1 MLNPFANEFK
11 PTVPSAEPSTKNRN
25 KKKPAVK
32 PAQSSPLQEGESS
45 RQTYKSKQS
54 GRSLRKPAKQKEPL
68 SVNHI
73 PRMNEPV
80 KFITI
85 EQEIDPLL
93 IQPEHEKNTIIHGYE
108 PYLAWIEQ
116 SLNAFG
122 TVTVVGM
129 GRAVVDV
136 VSLTT
141 ILQHRG
147 IGEHEDVETF
157 SLSQGKKPTSCIQ
170 VTVSAFFIHL
180 LMTVLPLSFSR
191 SSNNNHEDTE
201 LLPIVNLDDYIATV
215 DSRNVLSI
223 SSRSSEESSEE
234 SSLSSVMTKD
244 DHFSE
249 DENEVMHAQ
258 TEDEHQVQQRLFM
271 AHTEEDITDL
281 KKPTKTF
288 GGKWTCFGF
297 LMFLLIGWLI
307 WTISVSRMNPATT
320 VAEIENSRHIDF
332 NDLYNDSFIPIYSP
346 LSWVKNDPRDGIYTY
361 RDPETEDILLESIE
375 KKTTEIYVEAKNL
388 VAKQNLETKENP
400 Y

>member
-1 MLNPFANEFK
+1 
-11 PTVPSAEPSTKNRN
+11 
-25 KKKPAVK
+25 
-32 PAQSSPLQEGESS
+32 
-45 RQTYKSKQS
+45 
-54 GRSLRKPAKQKEPL
+54 
-68 SVNHI
+68 
-73 PRMNEPV
+73 MNEPV

-147 IGEHEDVETF
+147 IGE
-157 SLSQGKKPTSCIQ
+157 
-170 VTVSAFFIHL
+170 
-180 LMTVLPLSFSR
+180 
-191 SSNNNHEDTE
+191 HEDTE

-307 WTISVSRMNPATT
+307 WTISVSRMNP
-320 VAEIENSRHIDF
+320 
-332 NDLYNDSFIPIYSP
+332 
-346 LSWVKNDPRDGIYTY
+346 DPRDGIYTY